1 MFNTT
6 CLSICNSYY
15 DEFISNIDE
24 YKYKHKFAW
33 ECVRLLSI
41 KAFIIEWNMPKIL
54 CYINPGNPISKETN
68 KKINLNHHYPPYSI
82 DKVNLEYFE
91 HNFHCMAK

>member
-24 YKYKHKFAW
+24 YKYKHKFA
-33 ECVRLLSI
+33 
-41 KAFIIEWNMPKIL
+41 
-54 CYINPGNPISKETN
+54 
-68 KKINLNHHYPPYSI
+68 
-82 DKVNLEYFE
+82 
-91 HNFHCMAK
+91 